1 MSKVTFADVVYESL
15 ELETGNPCEKI
26 ILELL
31 DTPWVQRLR
40 DISQTGNTRLVYMFS
55 EHSRFG
61 HSLGV
66 AYLAA
71 RLLQNLKR
79 DFPNEVKE
87 YETAITAAAL
97 LHDIAHLAPG
107 SHTAVKVWFP
117 GQRDLHES
125 AAVGIIKNDSQ
136 ILEILKR
143 YGGEKLLQ
151 TVCAILTEDP
161 SLPPWTWQILSGG
174 GWNVDRGNWCIAD
187 SILAGVSY
195 GKYNISALINSI
207 AITPAGE
214 LALQENRLDS
224 MLHFAISRHAMY
236 KQLYQHRVLLAADRL
251 LTMLV
256 KRCRDLGADKI
267 YADNTMQSV
276 LAAKSVAE
284 ISRDVIFQMRECWW
298 RYHLLRWMQ
307 SEDPVLADISA
318 RIVNRRLLKTVAVSE
333 QDDIAKLRVTAQQAV
348 EKCGYNPDYYLYEI
362 SSADMFV
369 QDSAQSLKVICDDG
383 SVRNLM
389 ETDSIF
395 QSIIKNA
402 SEYSRSW
409 LVMPAQAKTALG
421 RKR

>member
-15 ELETGNPCEKI
+15 ELDTSNPAQKI
-26 ILELL
+26 IIDLL

-66 AYLAA
+66 AYLAS
-71 RLLQNLKR
+71 RLLNNLRR
-79 DFPNEVKE
+79 DFSEQVKKYEV
-87 YETAITAAAL
+87 AICAAAL

-117 GQRDLHES
+117 GQKDLHES
-125 AAVGIIKNDSQ
+125 AACGIIKSNPEISA
-136 ILEILKR
+136 ILKS
-143 YGGEKLLQ
+143 YGGDALID
-151 TVCAILTEDP
+151 TVTSILKEDA

-195 GKYNISALINSI
+195 GKYNIAALINSI
-207 AITPAGE
+207 SITQDGE

-236 KQLYQHRVLLAADRL
+236 KQLYQHRVLLAADKL
-251 LTMLV
+251 LTMLI
-256 KRCRDLGADKI
+256 KRCRDLGPDSFFADK
-267 YADNTMQSV
+267 TMRNV
-276 LAAKSVAE
+276 LQAKSVSDLDFE
-284 ISRDVIFQMRECWW
+284 TIFNMRECWW
-298 RYHLLRWMQ
+298 RYHLLSWIKAA
-307 SEDPVLADISA
+307 DPILADFADRVI
-318 RIVNRRLLKTVAVSE
+318 NRRLLKTVALTDADNKNE
-333 QDDIAKLRVTAQQAV
+333 ICKIAEQAV
-348 EKCGYNPDYYLYEI
+348 KKYGFDPKYYLYDI

-369 QDSAQSLKVICDDG
+369 QDSSQSLKVIKDDG
-383 SVRNLM
+383 QVSNLL

-395 QSIIKNA
+395 QSIIRNA
-402 SEYSRSW
+402 AEYTKTW
-409 LVMPAQAKTALG
+409 LVMPAEAKKSLG